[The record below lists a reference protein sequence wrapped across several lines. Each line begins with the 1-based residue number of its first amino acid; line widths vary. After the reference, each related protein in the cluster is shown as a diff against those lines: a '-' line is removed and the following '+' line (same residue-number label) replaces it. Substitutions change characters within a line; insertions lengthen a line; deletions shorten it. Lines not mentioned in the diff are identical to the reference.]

1 MDTVTHARDGL
12 QIIEPESPVFASR
25 HWLESVIADQLVG
38 RWCVELPNQ
47 FQSSAEHLSI
57 EELLVGTSLIDVNG
71 EALRL
76 MQASS
81 ADELAG
87 ASLAS
92 FVATSSRPAMAELL
106 QKGRQGFAAVT
117 PVCLLTKPGTPVGL
131 RIAAVR
137 MQEAGDRLLLMGCE
151 SPLPDA
157 AVDELIRSEE
167 RYRRLF
173 QRMPIAL
180 WRVDS
185 RGIKA
190 ILGEA
195 REAGVSNL
203 VAHFLRHPELFEFA
217 LDSITIAEVNDLTV
231 QLFGGRSSI
240 DFIRPIRSY
249 WTARPDT
256 LRRVIDARFQGLT
269 KYDEETQVCGIDG
282 RVVDVFMSMAFPPA
296 DDADGDCLV
305 GMLDITDRLNA
316 EAQLREVQNEFAH
329 AARISMLSELTA
341 SIAHELRQPL
351 AAITTNRDATARW
364 LTRTP
369 PAIDRA
375 LKGLDS
381 IVKSSSRANAI
392 IERIHRMASNEA
404 AQWTSVDINAA
415 IADTAIFLK
424 HDLQARQVDL
434 VLNLEDGLPTV
445 SGDEVQLQQVIHN
458 LIRNSAQ
465 AIADAQC
472 RLRCVTVSTARHGD
486 YLGIEV
492 EDTGPGIPP
501 EKVDK
506 LFKAFETTKPG
517 GMGIGLTLCRSI
529 VTSHG
534 GTIEPDISFR
544 EGARFRITLPLQ
556 ASP

>member
-1 MDTVTHARDGL
+1 MDAIAHARDGL
-12 QIIEPESPVFASR
+12 QITKPEGLVVTTR
-25 HWLESVIADQLVG
+25 HWHQSVIADHLVG
-38 RWCVELPNQ
+38 QWCVELPNQ
-47 FQSSAEHLSI
+47 YQSSAKHLSI
-57 EELLVGTSLIDVNG
+57 EEFLVGTRLIDFND

-81 ADELAG
+81 AEELAG

-92 FVATSSRPAMAELL
+92 FVATSSRPAMVQLL

-117 PVCLLTKPGTPVGL
+117 PVCLLTKLGTPMGL
-131 RIAAVR
+131 RIAAVQL
-137 MQEAGDRLLLMGCE
+137 QEAGDRLLLMGCE

-157 AVDELIRSEE
+157 AVDELIKSEE

-231 QLFGGRSSI
+231 ELFGGRSSL

-256 LRRVIDARFQGLT
+256 LRRVIDARYRGLT
-269 KYDEETQVCGIDG
+269 KYVEETQVCGIDG
-282 RVVDVFMSMAFPPA
+282 RAVNVLMSMAFPPA
-296 DDADGDCLV
+296 DDVDGDCLV

-316 EAQLREVQNEFAH
+316 EARLRELQNEFAH

-341 SIAHELRQPL
+341 SIAHELKQPL
-351 AAITTNRDATARW
+351 TAIKTHRDATARW
-364 LTRTP
+364 LNNAS
-369 PAIDRA
+369 PAIDQA
-375 LKGLDS
+375 FKGLDG
-381 IVKSSSRANAI
+381 IARASDTASAI
-392 IERIHRMASNEA
+392 LERIHRMAINEA

-415 IADTAIFLK
+415 IVDTAIFLK
-424 HDLQARQVDL
+424 HDLQARQVEL
-434 VLNLEDGLPTV
+434 VLKLEDGLPAV

-501 EKVDK
+501 EQVDK
-506 LFKAFETTKPG
+506 LFRAFETTKPG

-544 EGARFRITLPLQ
+544 DGARFRITLPVQ
-556 ASP
+556 ASA

>member
-1 MDTVTHARDGL
+1 
-12 QIIEPESPVFASR
+12 
-25 HWLESVIADQLVG
+25 
-38 RWCVELPNQ
+38 
-47 FQSSAEHLSI
+47 
-57 EELLVGTSLIDVNG
+57 
-71 EALRL
+71 
-76 MQASS
+76 
-81 ADELAG
+81 
-87 ASLAS
+87 
-92 FVATSSRPAMAELL
+92 
-106 QKGRQGFAAVT
+106 
-117 PVCLLTKPGTPVGL
+117 
-131 RIAAVR
+131 
-137 MQEAGDRLLLMGCE
+137 
-151 SPLPDA
+151 
-157 AVDELIRSEE
+157 
-167 RYRRLF
+167 
-173 QRMPIAL
+173 MPIAL

-231 QLFGGRSSI
+231 QLFSGKSSL
-240 DFIRPIRSY
+240 DFIRPIRSF

-256 LRRVIDARFQGLT
+256 LRRVIDARFRGLP
-269 KYDEETQVCGIDG
+269 KYVEETQVCGIDG
-282 RVVDVFMSMAFPPA
+282 RAVNVLMSMAFPPA
-296 DDADGDCLV
+296 DDVDGDCLV

-316 EAQLREVQNEFAH
+316 EAQLREVQDEFAH

-351 AAITTNRDATARW
+351 AAITTHRDATARW
-364 LTRTP
+364 LNRTP
-369 PAIDRA
+369 PAIDQA

-381 IVKSSSRANAI
+381 ILTASGRASAI
-392 IERIHRMASNEA
+392 IERIHRMAINEA

-424 HDLQARQVDL
+424 HDLQARQVEL
-434 VLNLEDGLPTV
+434 VLDLQDGLPPV
-445 SGDEVQLQQVIHN
+445 SGDEVQLQQVMHN

-465 AIADAQC
+465 AIANAQC
-472 RLRCVTVSTARHGD
+472 QRRCVTVSTARHGD
-486 YLGIEV
+486 DLTVEV

-501 EKVDK
+501 EQVDK
-506 LFKAFETTKPG
+506 LFKAFETTKAG

-534 GTIEPDISFR
+534 GTIEPDTSFR
-544 EGARFRITLPLQ
+544 DGARFRVTLPLQ